1 MAWKQWIT
9 DRLHRWMQPW
19 ITKSPIVPLSTKE
32 IRLLAALNDIFNT
45 LIGYIVVMS
54 ILLDISHRYTH
65 QFWIQVFFYIL
76 IFLVITI
83 FFLKITIQLL
93 ATGVAVNRY
102 IYALAIVAILLTLIF
117 TIGIL
122 TI

>member
-1 MAWKQWIT
+1 
-9 DRLHRWMQPW
+9 
-19 ITKSPIVPLSTKE
+19 
-32 IRLLAALNDIFNT
+32 
-45 LIGYIVVMS
+45 MS

>member
-1 MAWKQWIT
+1 
-9 DRLHRWMQPW
+9 
-19 ITKSPIVPLSTKE
+19 
-32 IRLLAALNDIFNT
+32 
-45 LIGYIVVMS
+45 MS

-65 QFWIQVFFYIL
+65 QFWIQVFFSIL
-76 IFLVITI
+76 ICLVITI